1 MAENGQAL
9 IFFTDLFIF
18 TPMLEIHGL
27 NIFSSSF
34 LTDIFTITPM
44 LEIHGLYIFYS
55 SLYQPHLTKPRTSH
69 EVRNILKATC
79 NIKQTHDKNGKTLNF
94 WQTFHHHTNAWNTWS
109 LHILFIM
116 TSPSPDQ
123 MKNIETS
130 QEHFECN
137 LQKQA
142 WNMTEH
148 WKPQFLTH
156 LFTITPML
164 QIQSVYLF

>member
-94 WQTFHHHTNAWNTWS
+94 
-109 LHILFIM
+109 
-116 TSPSPDQ
+116 
-123 MKNIETS
+123 
-130 QEHFECN
+130 
-137 LQKQA
+137 
-142 WNMTEH
+142 
-148 WKPQFLTH
+148 
-156 LFTITPML
+156 
-164 QIQSVYLF
+164 